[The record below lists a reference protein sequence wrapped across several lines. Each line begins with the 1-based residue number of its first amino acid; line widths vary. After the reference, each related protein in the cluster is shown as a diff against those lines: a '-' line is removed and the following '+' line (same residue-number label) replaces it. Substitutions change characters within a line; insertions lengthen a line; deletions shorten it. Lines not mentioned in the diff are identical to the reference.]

1 MFKLDKGQLYRIQ
14 DTFVLVSS
22 NGEGFALNMF
32 AVYEENY
39 INEYTGK
46 KIYVFEDYPDGGI
59 TQFDEERMK
68 QLIITPY

>member
-1 MFKLDKGQLYRIQ
+1 MFKLVKGQLYRIQ
-14 DTFVLVSS
+14 DTFVVGSL

-32 AVYEENY
+32 AVYEESY
-39 INEYTGK
+39 ISQYDGVRVY
-46 KIYVFEDYPDGGI
+46 IFDDYPDGGI